1 MLELN
6 LHDTQILSLSERISC
21 QGIHDSRL
29 QSSTLI
35 SIHLQPSMHPFG
47 DVVPRLN
54 GICIER
60 NCLLAPYCV
69 RLQRSFTVLDIIMA
83 FFSLFCEEVFSRP
96 FFLGLLRTIYIY
108 IYIYVYIYGVCT
120 VFLESPNVRSYT
132 VYIYEFGQPCFFLH
146 S

>member
-1 MLELN
+1 
-6 LHDTQILSLSERISC
+6 
-21 QGIHDSRL
+21 
-29 QSSTLI
+29 
-35 SIHLQPSMHPFG
+35 
-47 DVVPRLN
+47 
-54 GICIER
+54 
-60 NCLLAPYCV
+60 
-69 RLQRSFTVLDIIMA
+69 VLDIIMA